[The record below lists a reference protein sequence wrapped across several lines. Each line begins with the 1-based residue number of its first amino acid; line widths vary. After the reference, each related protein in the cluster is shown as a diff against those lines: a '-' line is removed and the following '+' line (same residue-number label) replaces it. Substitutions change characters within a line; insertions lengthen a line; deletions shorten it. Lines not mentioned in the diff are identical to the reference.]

1 MSADLLAKLRV
12 KNQPVKI
19 ESVEVIVKR
28 GAQRQPVALK
38 TKIEDKRDTAF
49 NREQFLDAIAQQ
61 FQTIPKIPKPI
72 TPKPAVIPQPTTQE
86 TDNTQQDAAAIE
98 QPKKI
103 TKKPKKLK
111 KKLKLVANVVKPPR
125 KRKRKSPIGVARVL
139 PEGLVQIGDTPMAQ
153 RFGKDKPNVLI
164 KASSYYMNNREIF
177 INFINSLFAPYKA
190 ELLEASKTASCERR
204 SGEEFSLMA
213 HQKIVRDYINM
224 YTPYRGVLLYHGLGS
239 GKTCS
244 SIAIA
249 EGMKNDKKVIVM
261 TPKSL
266 RRNYYEELKK
276 CGDTMYRK
284 NQYWEFVKAT
294 SQNIQTLSA
303 VLNLTVE
310 SIRKN
315 GGAWLV
321 NATKQS
327 NFDSLDDVQKKALDE
342 QLDEMIRYKY
352 QFIAYNGLRNSHI
365 KQLTTGKNGKI
376 NPFDNTVVIV
386 DEAHNLV
393 SRIVNKLERKSDS
406 ASIAIYN
413 LLLSAENVKIILLS
427 GTPIINYPNE
437 IAILFNMLRGYIK
450 TWNFP
455 LTINSDRR
463 ITTDSFKSM
472 FRSTLLGGNVADYI
486 NYNSSSTTLSITRN
500 PFGFVNKTSRGN
512 YDGVRVG
519 DRGQMSDEDFV
530 KHITTIL
537 KKNKI
542 TVRNVRV
549 ELYKALPD
557 KKDDF
562 KTLFIDS
569 NNDVTNMN
577 LFKRR
582 IVGLTSYF
590 RSAQES
596 LMPRFNKG
604 ENFHIIRIP
613 MSDPQFSVYE
623 QARAQ
628 ERKLEKNNARRRKK
642 QGDIYE
648 DTVSTY
654 RIFSRAFCNF
664 IFPRPHIK
672 RPMPSDEEMD
682 VVADEQNAKKEASAD
697 LEIEIDEDILDGA
710 EKQDNVD
717 GRNDA
722 EEVGE
727 NMIED
732 AVSYNERIQSAL
744 KMLSDE
750 KDRFLNPE
758 ALETY
763 SPKFLEVLD
772 NINDEKHRGCHM
784 VYSQFRTL
792 EGIGIFKLVLEANG
806 YAEFKIRN
814 EGGGN
819 WVLDIAEED
828 RGKPTFALY
837 TGTEDDDTK
846 EIYRNVFNGD
856 WKFIPP
862 SLEAQLKMISSN
874 NIFGEVIKVFMITAS
889 GAEGISLK
897 NTRYVHVMEPYWHP
911 VRMQQVIGRARRIC
925 SHQDL
930 PEELRTV
937 DVFLYL
943 MTFSEEQL
951 SSDATIELRL
961 KDTSKLSDRPISS
974 DEALYEIATLKEEV
988 TDKLLMAVKE
998 ASFDCQLHSQ
1008 AGQGETLQC
1017 FQFGSVDPGRYSY
1030 EGSYANEDV
1039 DAVAEQNFKEVT
1051 LDNLVELTYDGIKYA
1066 YDKKTGAVYDFDS
1079 YERRQL
1085 VQLGKL
1091 TKKGSSYEL
1100 QFI

>member
-1 MSADLLAKLRV
+1 MSAELLAKLRV

-19 ESVEVIVKR
+19 ETVEVIVKR
-28 GAQRQPVALK
+28 GAQREAVALK
-38 TKIEDKRDTAF
+38 TKIEDKRDAAF
-49 NREQFLDAIAQQ
+49 NREQFLDVIADK
-61 FQTIPKIPKPI
+61 FQTKTKIPKQI
-72 TPKPAVIPQPTTQE
+72 LPKPSVPMTPIGEEPE
-86 TDNTQQDAAAIE
+86 QQDIAIE
-98 QPKKI
+98 PQEPPKV

-111 KKLKLVANVVKPPR
+111 KKLKLVAKVVPKVPR

-139 PEGLVQIGDTPMAQ
+139 PEGLVQIGDTPMAE
-153 RFGKDKPNVLI
+153 RLGKQKPNVLI

-190 ELLEASKTASCERR
+190 ELLEASKSASCERR
-204 SGEEFSLMA
+204 DGEEFSLMG

-224 YTPYRGVLLYHGLGS
+224 FTPYRGVLLYHGLGS

-249 EGMKNDKKVIVM
+249 EGMKNDKKIVVM
-261 TPKSL
+261 TPASL
-266 RRNYYEELKK
+266 RRNYFEELKK

-284 NQYWEFVKAT
+284 NQYWEFVTAT
-294 SQNIQTLSA
+294 SENIQTLSA

-310 SIRKN
+310 YIRKE

-321 NATKQS
+321 NATKPS
-327 NFDSLDDVQKKALDE
+327 NFEELDSVQKQSLDS
-342 QLDEMIRYKY
+342 QLDEMIKYKY
-352 QFIAYNGLRNSHI
+352 QFISYNGLR
-365 KQLTTGKNGKI
+365 KRRLRELTKNGQV

-393 SRIVNKLERKSDS
+393 SRIVNKLERSQDS
-406 ASIAIYN
+406 VSIDLYN
-413 LLLSAENVKIILLS
+413 LLLSARNTKIVLLS

-450 TWNFP
+450 TWHFP
-455 LTINSDRR
+455 LSVNTERR
-463 ITTDSFKSM
+463 VNTDTFRAMFK
-472 FRSTLLGGNVADYI
+472 STLLGGNVSDFI
-486 NYNSSSTTLSITRN
+486 SYNSSGTTLTITRN
-500 PFGFVNKTSRGN
+500 PLGFVNKTSRGN
-512 YDGVRVG
+512 YEGVRVG
-519 DRGQMSDEDFV
+519 DRGQLSDDNFV
-530 KHITTIL
+530 KHVTSIL
-537 KKNKI
+537 KKNKF

-549 ELYKALPD
+549 EMFKALPD

-562 KTLFIDS
+562 KALFIDG

-590 RSAQES
+590 RSAQEN
-596 LMPRFNKG
+596 LMPRFTKG
-604 ENFHIIRIP
+604 KNFHIIRIP
-613 MSDPQFSVYE
+613 MSDPQFAIYE
-623 QARAQ
+623 EARVS
-628 ERKLEKNNARRRKK
+628 ERKLELNNARRRKK
-642 QGDIYE
+642 RQGDIYE

-664 IFPRPHIK
+664 VFPRPDIK
-672 RPMPSDEEMD
+672 RPMPTREDSIDEALALAD
-682 VVADEQNAKKEASAD
+682 ADEDVLDTGLRQESIDGKTDAD
-697 LEIEIDEDILDGA
+697 
-710 EKQDNVD
+710 
-717 GRNDA
+717 
-722 EEVGE
+722 EVGE
-727 NMIED
+727 DVIED
-732 AVSYNERIQSAL
+732 ALSYNERIKSAL
-744 KMLSDE
+744 KMLSDQKE
-750 KDRFLNPE
+750 QYLTPE
-758 ALETY
+758 ALEIY
-763 SPKFLEVLD
+763 SPKFLEILD
-772 NINDEKHRGCHM
+772 NINDDKHRGLHM

-806 YAEFKIRN
+806 YAEFKIKK

-837 TGTEDDDTK
+837 TGTEDDDKK
-846 EIYRNVFNGD
+846 EIIRNVFNGD

-862 SLEAQLKMISSN
+862 SLEAELRLISSN
-874 NIFGEVIKVFMITAS
+874 NIYGEVIKVFMITAS

-897 NTRYVHVMEPYWHP
+897 NTRYVHIMEPYWHP
-911 VRMQQVIGRARRIC
+911 VRIQQVIGRARRIC
-925 SHQDL
+925 SHQEL

-943 MTFSEEQL
+943 MEFSEEQL
-951 SSDATIELRL
+951 ASDATIELRL
-961 KDTSKLSDRPISS
+961 KDTSKLSDRPITS

-988 TDKLLMAVKE
+988 TDKLLTAVKE

-1008 AGQGETLQC
+1008 AGQSEKLQC
-1017 FQFGSVDPGRYSY
+1017 FQFGSIDPNRFSF

-1079 YERRQL
+1079 YERQQL
-1085 VQLGKL
+1085 VQIGKL
-1091 TKKGSSYEL
+1091 IKREGGYEM